1 MAIVDFNSTEITD
14 VLNNPYMGWAPS
26 AERGPYNQL
35 HRLVYAGLKWSELEP
50 EKGNFAWSAI
60 ENKFK
65 VCYWVGKKI
74 KIVFRFIMDYPGK
87 ANHMDIPQW
96 LYKEINGDGTWYDGG
111 FSPNYKNK
119 VLIQNH
125 QRVINALAQR
135 YGNNPGLAFIQMGS
149 IGHWGEFHTL
159 YLKAPDSGYM
169 PGTGISDQYV
179 SHYLSAFK
187 KEKILMR
194 RPFQTA
200 KDNKLGL
207 YNDMFGDKTETERF
221 IRYFN
226 NGYANNGD
234 WGFAAGSYPA
244 MPDFWKYAP
253 SGGEFGGNVTQYLSD
268 TAISQTIRLAA
279 ESHISFLGPRCPADP
294 AKGSA
299 PQKNIDALHKTMG
312 YRFVLQKT
320 TLEQIIRPGSTVP
333 VAMVWNNKGAAPFY
347 YDWPLEFSL
356 ADMNGGI
363 VGKTTVNADIRTWL
377 PGITTINTSASVPKS
392 LPEGI
397 YTFCIGILDPETGN
411 PGMDLAIAGKRSDG
425 RYRIAN
431 IIVKP

>member
-234 WGFAAGSYPA
+234 WDLRRQLSA

-253 SGGEFGGNVTQYLSD
+253 SGGEFRKCN
-268 TAISQTIRLAA
+268 AISLGYCHFSTIRLAA
-279 ESHISFLGPRCPADP
+279 ESHISFLGPRRPADP
-294 AKGSA
+294 AKVRTS
-299 PQKNIDALHKTMG
+299 KNIDALHKTMG
-312 YRFVLQKT
+312 YRFVCK
-320 TLEQIIRPGSTVP
+320 
-333 VAMVWNNKGAAPFY
+333 NN
-347 YDWPLEFSL
+347 S
-356 ADMNGGI
+356 
-363 VGKTTVNADIRTWL
+363 
-377 PGITTINTSASVPKS
+377 
-392 LPEGI
+392 
-397 YTFCIGILDPETGN
+397 
-411 PGMDLAIAGKRSDG
+411 
-425 RYRIAN
+425 
-431 IIVKP
+431 